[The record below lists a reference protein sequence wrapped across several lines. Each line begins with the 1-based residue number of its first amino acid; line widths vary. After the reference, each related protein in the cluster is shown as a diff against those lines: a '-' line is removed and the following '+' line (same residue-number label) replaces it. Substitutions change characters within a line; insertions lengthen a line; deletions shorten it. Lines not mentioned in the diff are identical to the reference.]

1 MLSPFPKLSTSLT
14 CLSTIS
20 PCLTLAPAAS
30 RYRVSPCPG
39 FNSNYLFSFQLTP
52 GAAAAWPGAETMP
65 PHFLSPSL
73 EKLDSIQRGA
83 GSTAAATPR
92 RGKYWKILSLVKT
105 ISGSWPGPCP
115 RVSRRPANT
124 RSQNLRGRD
133 SDNAVFCPN
142 VSTLHTPVPLI
153 KDLTL

>member
-1 MLSPFPKLSTSLT
+1 MQVESAYRCKLSPPKSSTFSNHCTQDCQTSLT

-20 PCLTLAPAAS
+20 PCLSLAPAAS

-52 GAAAAWPGAETMP
+52 GAAAAWPGAATMP

-83 GSTAAATPR
+83 GTSHATE
-92 RGKYWKILSLVKT
+92 GEILENI
-105 ISGSWPGPCP
+105 ISCKNYFRFLAGP
-115 RVSRRPANT
+115 VSSCQSSPSQHSVTKPART
-124 RSQNLRGRD
+124 RLR
-133 SDNAVFCPN
+133 
-142 VSTLHTPVPLI
+142 
-153 KDLTL
+153 